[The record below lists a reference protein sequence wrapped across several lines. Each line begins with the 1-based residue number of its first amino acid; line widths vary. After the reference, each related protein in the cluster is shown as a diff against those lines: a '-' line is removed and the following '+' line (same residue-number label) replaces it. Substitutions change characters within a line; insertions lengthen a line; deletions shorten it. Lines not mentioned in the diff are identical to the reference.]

1 MEKIIFQS
9 DDGTTAEFYVE
20 EQTNIAGVTYL
31 LVSDSQD
38 EEADAYILKDISAP
52 GSTEAC
58 YEMVEDE
65 GELQAVYAVFQQML
79 DAFVLLLLSDVQKQF
94 DQQVA
99 VVAQLAFKDADFL
112 QTALVLLDREAARLI
127 LADGL
132 VHPAGIEEEEFAVFR
147 DVFHVTVQ
155 KRLGKLLG
163 CGTGHRD
170 DLKEAWV
177 HRCNHRSDAAA
188 LSGSTPTFHQH
199 NDRKG
204 ALFDQ

>member
-1 MEKIIFQS
+1 MPRSIWTVGGAEVVIKVSKALLIV
-9 DDGTTAEFYVE
+9 TALPVVVSADPP
-20 EQTNIAGVTYL
+20 AGVR
-31 LVSDSQD
+31 
-38 EEADAYILKDISAP
+38 I
-52 GSTEAC
+52 
-58 YEMVEDE
+58 
-65 GELQAVYAVFQQML
+65 FQQML

>member
-1 MEKIIFQS
+1 M
-9 DDGTTAEFYVE
+9 
-20 EQTNIAGVTYL
+20 
-31 LVSDSQD
+31 
-38 EEADAYILKDISAP
+38 
-52 GSTEAC
+52 
-58 YEMVEDE
+58 
-65 GELQAVYAVFQQML
+65 
-79 DAFVLLLLSDVQKQF
+79 LLLLSDVQKQF

-132 VHPAGIEEEEFAVFR
+132 VHPAGIEEEKFAVFR

-188 LSGSTPTFHQH
+188 LSGSTPAFHQH